1 MSIRKIIDWAAA
13 QSEGEMTGT
22 IASPFFQLY
31 DDAEGWVWACDVDIG
46 QPEVLRSVPV
56 ASNNREII
64 YAEEGKSVALKKMNQ
79 GRWVIAGLAKTVRS
93 TTHIIYVSF
102 EEDLAS
108 IVGHT
113 LTGYLVRPF
122 TYGELGALSPGGYGS
137 LPYGARGR
145 FDAQGSLV
153 EILES

>member
-1 MSIRKIIDWAAA
+1 MSIRKIIDWAASQA
-13 QSEGEMTGT
+13 EGEMTGT

-102 EEDLAS
+102 EEDL
-108 IVGHT
+108 
-113 LTGYLVRPF
+113 VRPF

-145 FDAQGSLV
+145 FDAQGNLV